1 LRPSAQSNLTGDR
14 NFVLNEALLEKNSN
28 WRATVMTK
36 LLPQFKSIMV
46 SYFDLSIQNKPTLK
60 SFYTS

>member
-1 LRPSAQSNLTGDR
+1 
-14 NFVLNEALLEKNSN
+14 
-28 WRATVMTK
+28 MTK
-36 LLPQFKSIMV
+36 LLPQFKNIMV